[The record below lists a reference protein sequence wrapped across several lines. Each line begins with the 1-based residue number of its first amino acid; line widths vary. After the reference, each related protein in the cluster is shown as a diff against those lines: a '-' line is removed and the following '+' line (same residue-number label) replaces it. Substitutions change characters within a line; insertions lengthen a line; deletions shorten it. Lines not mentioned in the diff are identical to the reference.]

1 MKRLNGRSLLSV
13 SCGKLALAIVMSQ
26 SELSYPCTPSE
37 WDDAFHSYEE
47 IINHG
52 SENSKSRAT
61 IKLAHLLDR
70 VPKHLLSLT
79 VPILIRLIEGP
90 WESSSP
96 VQEAAAY
103 CLKRLTCYG
112 DHELVTLVC
121 APRTL
126 ASLVRN
132 LLCSE
137 GRCQEHLIKCLW
149 GVVTYARES
158 RVYVFA
164 SDGLEVVVNLLAL
177 CTDARRRY
185 LLEILSALALVRE
198 VRRTL
203 VSMGA
208 LRFLVEAA
216 KCGSMVSRERAAQAL
231 GLLGVTRRARRALVA
246 LGAIPALV
254 DLLRDGDPTTKMLAG
269 NALGVISSHVDYIRP
284 VAQAGVIP
292 LYAELL
298 RGTEQLGRE
307 VAEDV
312 FCVLAV
318 VEVNAVEI
326 TEHLVRILQEGHAE
340 AKVAAADVLWDLSG
354 YNHSVS
360 IIRNSGAIPFMVEL
374 LRDENADI
382 REKISGAIA
391 QLSYHE
397 TARSALADAGAIP
410 SLIEMLH
417 DESEELRDNAAE
429 SLINFS
435 EDPAHHNI
443 LSQAFDMPAF
453 QSMQERMVYIR
464 AADQH
469 MVRSLRHMS
478 IEHFTRDPVLD

>member
-1 MKRLNGRSLLSV
+1 M
-13 SCGKLALAIVMSQ
+13 VMSQ
-26 SELSYPCTPSE
+26 SKLNYPSIPSE

-47 IINHG
+47 IINNG
-52 SENSKSRAT
+52 SENSKLRAT
-61 IKLAHLLDR
+61 IKLADLLDR
-70 VPKHLLSLT
+70 APKNLLSLT
-79 VPILIRLIEGP
+79 VPILTRLIEGP
-90 WESSSP
+90 SGP

-103 CLKRLTCYG
+103 CLKCLTCHE

-121 APRTL
+121 VPRTL
-126 ASLVRN
+126 ASLVRI
-132 LLCSE
+132 LLCSN
-137 GRCQEHLIKCLW
+137 GRCQRYLIKCLW
-149 GVVTYARES
+149 GVVTYARDS

-164 SDGLEVVVNLLAL
+164 SGGLEVVVGMLASV
-177 CTDARRRY
+177 TDNRRRY

-198 VRRTL
+198 VRRAL
-203 VSMGA
+203 VSLGE
-208 LRFLVEAA
+208 LRLLIEAA
-216 KCGSMVSRERAAQAL
+216 KFGSMVSRERAAQAL

-246 LGAIPALV
+246 LGAIQALV
-254 DLLRDGDPTTKMLAG
+254 DLLREGDSLTKVVAG

-298 RGTEQLGRE
+298 QGTEPLGRE

-340 AKVAAADVLWDLSG
+340 AKAAAADVLWDLSG
-354 YNHSVS
+354 YNHSVQ

-374 LRDENADI
+374 LRDENTDI
-382 REKISGAIA
+382 REKVSGAIA
-391 QLSYHE
+391 QLSYYE

-410 SLIEMLH
+410 SLIEMLQ

-429 SLINFS
+429 SLLNFS
-435 EDPAHHNI
+435 EDPAHHNT
-443 LSQAFDMPAF
+443 LSRAFDVPAF
-453 QSMQERMVYIR
+453 QNMQERMVFIR
-464 AADQH
+464 AADLH

-478 IEHFTRDPVLD
+478 IEHFTRDPALD